1 MLAITISLQGGD
13 IIYQNLHSLTW
24 GHTRKIKVACIDSK
38 CSLAYSVVVIASTTF
53 FLAGLKYISHAPTS
67 PHMPEPLLRINTNPM
82 NREKYFLAHK
92 KICNIAKKGK
102 STASVAIIEYFPW
115 CLHRNAWI
123 DKKTVF
129 NQWNMKSYHATNKCL
144 YFGRSDLISINL
156 CNNFKFQY
164 SSHRFNVI

>member
-1 MLAITISLQGGD
+1 M
-13 IIYQNLHSLTW
+13 
-24 GHTRKIKVACIDSK
+24 ACIDSK
-38 CSLAYSVVVIASTTF
+38 CSLAYSVVIIAPTTI

-67 PHMPEPLLRINTNPM
+67 HRMPEPLLWMNTNPM
-82 NREKYFLAHK
+82 NRKKYFLAHK
-92 KICNIAKKGK
+92 KYAALQKKGK
-102 STASVAIIEYFPW
+102 STASETIIEDFPW